1 MTKTSGCCSRC
12 RQRISLLSRS
22 PSKSPGYAKP
32 ATRPRRRKPS
42 HNLLQS
48 HWEEGASMDQRS
60 GIGHEHAG
68 ELALAPPRQG
78 FSLLR
83 LSVSTRLA
91 IVGAI
96 TALLWAFVWLWAL
109 R

>member
-1 MTKTSGCCSRC
+1 
-12 RQRISLLSRS
+12 
-22 PSKSPGYAKP
+22 
-32 ATRPRRRKPS
+32 
-42 HNLLQS
+42 
-48 HWEEGASMDQRS
+48 MDQRS

-83 LSVSTRLA
+83 LSVVVRLA
-91 IVGAI
+91 MVGAI
-96 TALLWAFVWLWAL
+96 SALLWAFVWLWAL

>member
-1 MTKTSGCCSRC
+1 
-12 RQRISLLSRS
+12 
-22 PSKSPGYAKP
+22 
-32 ATRPRRRKPS
+32 
-42 HNLLQS
+42 
-48 HWEEGASMDQRS
+48 MDQRS

-83 LSVSTRLA
+83 LSVVARLA
-91 IVGAI
+91 MVGAI
-96 TALLWAFVWLWAL
+96 SALVWASVWLWAL